1 MGFLK
6 DLLFPKMC
14 AGCGAIGSFVCLR
27 CRTKL
32 LVLEKQRCF
41 YCKSPSLYGFTHPTC
56 KKQFG
61 VDGVIS
67 IYSYNPFL
75 KKLLKTAKYRL
86 AKEALDELLDLS
98 TVPTGLLLYSTNTH
112 FDELSLQPIPLHS
125 SRLRARGFNQG
136 EVICTFLQSL
146 KRSVKVLDILY
157 RYHNTPAQAQMRTR
171 LKRYKNMHSA
181 FRTKKVKIPKEI
193 LLIDDVITTGSTIR
207 SATETLKRAGVEKVV
222 AFSLARG

>member
-1 MGFLK
+1 MNFLK

-41 YCKSPSLYGFTHPTC
+41 YCKSPSLYGFTHPGC

-61 VDGVIS
+61 VDGTIS
-67 IYSYNPFL
+67 IYIYNPFL

-86 AKEALDELLDLS
+86 AKDSLMELLNIA
-98 TVPTGLLLYSTNTH
+98 TVPAGLLLYSTRSP
-112 FDELSLQPIPLHS
+112 FLELPLQPVPLHS
-125 SRLRARGFNQG
+125 SRLRTRGFNQG
-136 EVICTFLQSL
+136 EVLCRFLKSL
-146 KRSVKVLDILY
+146 RPSVQIIDILD
-157 RYHNTPAQAQMRTR
+157 RQRSTPAQAQMKTR
-171 LKRYKNMHSA
+171 VKRYLNMSSA
-181 FRTKKVKIPKEI
+181 FKIKKVKVPKN
-193 LLIDDVITTGSTIR
+193 LLLVDDVITSGSTIR
-207 SATETLKRAGVEKVV
+207 SATETLKRAGVEKVI